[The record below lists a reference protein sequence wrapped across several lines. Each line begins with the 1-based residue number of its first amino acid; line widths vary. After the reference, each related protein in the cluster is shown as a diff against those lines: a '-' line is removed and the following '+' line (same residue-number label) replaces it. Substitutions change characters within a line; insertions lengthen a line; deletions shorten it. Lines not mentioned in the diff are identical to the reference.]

1 MSKYL
6 RGEEESEVVRVVNEY
21 FKHVT
26 VRNMSWWICE
36 EYAGECGERGD
47 EGRAQRNGRTING
60 ERKGGRGR

>member
-36 EYAGECGERGD
+36 EYAGECGERG
-47 EGRAQRNGRTING
+47 E
-60 ERKGGRGR
+60 GGRVERETKREDDKRRA

>member
-26 VRNMSWWICE
+26 VRNKSWWICE
-36 EYAGECGERGD
+36 EYAVECGE
-47 EGRAQRNGRTING
+47 EG
-60 ERKGGRGR
+60 EGGRVERETKREDDKRRA

>member
-26 VRNMSWWICE
+26 VRNWWWWICE
-36 EYAGECGERGD
+36 ESAVAGGE
-47 EGRAQRNGRTING
+47 EG
-60 ERKGGRGR
+60 EGG